1 MRCGNGSEP
10 ADDRDASVI
19 NGIFSAGLILHTH
32 LNQIDIDK
40 AACYVEGA
48 LDQLDEAL
56 REIRWGAFVRHRR
69 DAES

>member
-1 MRCGNGSEP
+1 MRCDKAGAS
-10 ADDRDASVI
+10 ADARDASVI

-32 LNQIDIDK
+32 LNQIDNGK

-48 LDQLDEAL
+48 LEQLDEAL

-69 DAES
+69 DADS

>member
-10 ADDRDASVI
+10 ADDRDATVI

-32 LNQIDIDK
+32 LNQIDNGK

-48 LDQLDEAL
+48 LEQLDDAL
-56 REIRWGAFVRHRR
+56 REIRWAAFVRHRR
-69 DAES
+69 DAHS